1 MPFADQPP
9 DFAGAQNAVLKCTGA
24 SFTRSSVL
32 AAVVHAVLI
41 FHFVPAAVVGEAQVD
56 LLRVDV
62 IGPK

>member
-1 MPFADQPP
+1 MPFADQPS

-32 AAVVHAVLI
+32 AAVVHAILI
-41 FHFVPAAVVGEAQVD
+41 LHCVPAAVVGKTQID

-62 IGPK
+62 VGPK